1 LESEEAKELA
11 GLPDLLDHL
20 FWNLEKQD
28 FNKYSIEHRLN
39 KTWNGQHMLA
49 AGSAIVL
56 DTGYYVRSSN
66 LQVTYCYTS
75 LNYPSRP
82 PQAWITKSQE
92 TAEAL

>member
-39 KTWNGQHMLA
+39 KT
-49 AGSAIVL
+49 
-56 DTGYYVRSSN
+56 
-66 LQVTYCYTS
+66 
-75 LNYPSRP
+75 
-82 PQAWITKSQE
+82 
-92 TAEAL
+92 